1 MARHSRRSRKGGD
14 KIDDIQSHI
23 DELQKLVKEL
33 KSNSTSDAMVEEIV
47 EDKSTPVE
55 VMGEGM
61 GEGMEEVVGQD
72 EVKPDVVKNWVDDK
86 SIKFNDGVKG
96 RVKLSFDRIITHLD
110 KNIDKGNTKKNWG
123 FIKNKMLDA
132 NSEEEVQ
139 DIIINH
145 ELSFGSNYVA
155 GTRRRKRGGKK
166 RTSKRR

>member
-47 EDKSTPVE
+47 EDKSTP
-55 VMGEGM
+55 

-96 RVKLSFDRIITHLD
+96 RVKLSFGRIITHLD
-110 KNIDKGNTKKNWG
+110 KNIDNGNTKKNWG

-139 DIIINH
+139 DIIENH

>member
-47 EDKSTPVE
+47 EEKSTPEE
-55 VMGEGM
+55 VM

-72 EVKPDVVKNWVDDK
+72 EVKPEVDKNWVDDK
-86 SIKFNDGVKG
+86 SIKFNDGVGG

-139 DIIINH
+139 DIIENH

>member
-33 KSNSTSDAMVEEIV
+33 KSNTKSEEIV
-47 EDKSTPVE
+47 DEIVEEKDTP
-55 VMGEGM
+55 
-61 GEGMEEVVGQD
+61 EEVVEEVVEEE
-72 EVKPDVVKNWVDDK
+72 EVKPEVDKYWVADK
-86 SIKFNDGVKG
+86 SIKFSDGVGG

-110 KNIDKGNTKKNWG
+110 TNIKKGNTKKNWG

-139 DIIINH
+139 DIIKNH
-145 ELSFGSNYVA
+145 ELEFGSNYVA

-166 RTSKRR
+166 RTSKRH